1 MKRTL
6 TVLIAGISFLLGALA
21 VQAQQIK
28 VMEYDASQDIGANTN
43 PSPQSAA
50 YARVI
55 AYQQPDIVCFSEL
68 NDGSSAALVGAGGQ
82 QWVTNN
88 LAFIFGTKT
97 GVTFWVYIANVGDG
111 YNRNGEISRYPIVS
125 GTTYSDAGGGFAN
138 LRGMDSIQIQ
148 LSGTNTLQIFMPN

>member
-1 MKRTL
+1 MTEGCSLHPERRSHSDPGNPMKRTL

-68 NDGSSAALVGAGGQ
+68 NDGSSAAAVGAG
-82 QWVTNN
+82 
-88 LAFIFGTKT
+88 
-97 GVTFWVYIANVGDG
+97 
-111 YNRNGEISRYPIVS
+111 
-125 GTTYSDAGGGFAN
+125 
-138 LRGMDSIQIQ
+138 
-148 LSGTNTLQIFMPN
+148 